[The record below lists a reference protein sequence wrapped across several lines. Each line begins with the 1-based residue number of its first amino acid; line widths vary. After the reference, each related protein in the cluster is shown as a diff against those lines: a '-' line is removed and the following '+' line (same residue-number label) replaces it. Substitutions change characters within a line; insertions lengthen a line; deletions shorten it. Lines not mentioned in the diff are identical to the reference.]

1 MADSGDIIT
10 LTTDFGTRDCYV
22 AAMKGVILTI
32 NPAARIVDL
41 THEIGPQNVLEAAF
55 FLKGSAPYFPEGT
68 VHVVVVDPGVGTERR
83 ALCVETGGQYY
94 LAPDNGALSFVATPE
109 ELLNA
114 VALEDGP
121 YLRAAISATFHGRDV
136 FAPGAA
142 HLSLGVEMNQLGPAV
157 QEMVRFEF
165 PAATVADDGALTGQ
179 VVHVD
184 RFGNLITTVDRA
196 ALDGLALSGE
206 GAEVQIRVRGLV
218 LDRVSRTYNDVPQGT
233 PLALWGSSDF
243 LEISVNQGNAA
254 ERLRATVGD
263 QVTIR
268 VGTR

>member
-22 AAMKGVILTI
+22 AAMKGVILAI

-41 THEIGPQNVLEAAF
+41 THEIGPQNVIEGAF

-68 VHVVVVDPGVGTERR
+68 VHVVVVDPGVGTQRR
-83 ALCVETGGQYY
+83 ALCVEVDGHYY
-94 LAPDNGALSFVATPE
+94 VAPDNGVLSLVATPDK
-109 ELLNA
+109 LLNA
-114 VALEDGP
+114 VAIEDAA
-121 YLRAAISATFHGRDV
+121 YLRASVSATFHGRDV
-136 FAPGAA
+136 FAPAAA
-142 HLSLGVEMNQLGPAV
+142 HLSLGVEMSELGPAV
-157 QEMVRFEF
+157 QEMVRFEI
-165 PAATVADDGALTGQ
+165 PVAAAADDGTLTGQ

-196 ALDGLALSGE
+196 VWESLARSVG

-218 LDRVSRTYNDVPQGT
+218 LNRVSGTYSDVPQGS

-243 LEISVNQGNAA
+243 LEISINQGNAA
-254 ERLRATVGD
+254 ERLGAKVGD

-268 VGTR
+268 AGTR